1 MHRPS
6 RRESITYCLDDP
18 LILFR
23 LHIVGL
29 RVVHMVGFD
38 HMARAHMAGF
48 EHTARVHMAPVQ
60 IERVALTH
68 MAAARMVA
76 TVPGRR

>member
-1 MHRPS
+1 
-6 RRESITYCLDDP
+6 
-18 LILFR
+18 
-23 LHIVGL
+23 
-29 RVVHMVGFD
+29 MVGFD

-48 EHTARVHMAPVQ
+48 EHTARVHMAPVH
-60 IERVALTH
+60 IVRVALTH